1 MSISPPNNSNKKI
14 VYSQGW
20 ISIVVNGL
28 LFIIKY
34 WAGLTTG
41 SLALM
46 ADAWHT
52 LSDSVSSIIVL
63 IGARISHLPP
73 DKEHPFGHGRAELI
87 AAIIIGVILGLIGFE
102 FARESISRLVHHES
116 VVYGNFAI
124 WVTSISIVVK
134 EALAQFSFW
143 ASRKTGNVSLKADG
157 WHHRSD
163 AISSLIILVGIF
175 VGSHYW
181 WVDGILGLIVSLLIF
196 YAAYMIIREGTYPLL
211 GEKPDNDLLNEL
223 KVVAME
229 ACGIET
235 HLHHVHLHRYGEH
248 IELTMHIRLPKHI
261 TLEEAHKITDAIEFE
276 FEHKLNIVAT
286 IHMEPILFI

>member
-1 MSISPPNNSNKKI
+1 MA
-14 VYSQGW
+14 YLQGW
-20 ISIVVNGL
+20 VSIAVNGL
-28 LFIIKY
+28 LFIFKY
-34 WAGLTTG
+34 WAGIVTG

-52 LSDSVSSIIVL
+52 LSDSLSSIIVL
-63 IGARISHLPP
+63 VATKISHLPP

-102 FARESISRLVHHES
+102 FTRESISRLVNHES

-124 WVTSISIVVK
+124 WVTAISVVVK

-143 ASRKTGNVSLKADG
+143 VSRKTGNLSLKADG

-175 VGSHYW
+175 IGSYYW
-181 WVDGILGLIVSLLIF
+181 WIDGVMGLMVSLLIF

-211 GEKPDNDLLNEL
+211 GEEPDNDLLQEL
-223 KVVAME
+223 KNLTRE
-229 ACGIET
+229 ASGIDT
-235 HLHHVHLHRYGEH
+235 HPHHVHLHRYGEH
-248 IELTMHIRLPKHI
+248 VELTMHIRLPKHI
-261 TLEEAHKITDAIEFE
+261 TLEDAHKITDAIELE
-276 FEHKLNIVAT
+276 MLSKLNIVAT
-286 IHMEPILFI
+286 IHMEPILFIKK